1 MGGLGVVP
9 PGVAR
14 QGHRKAGVLNR
25 IALQPFSNEGKGPAL
40 AAKAQGHQLL
50 AGLGSA
56 CADA

>member
-14 QGHRKAGVLNR
+14 QGHREAGVLNR
-25 IALQPFSNEGKGPAL
+25 VALQAFSNEGKGPPL
-40 AAKAQGHQLL
+40 ATKAQVHQLL